1 MPRFPLQ
8 SPRMALFL
16 VLVVSAGMVYY
27 YVGLFLPYAQQLR
40 IAKNLDGGYSF
51 GNDFYPIWLTTR
63 HSLLHLGSPYTP
75 EMTRAIQA
83 GLFGRPL
90 DARNPS
96 DPPVNC
102 RAFAYPAYTD
112 IVFWPLAAFS
122 FAKVRVG
129 LAVALAVLTAASS
142 LLWLRA
148 LRYRAS
154 PFFLAV
160 LIIFTLSSYAVM
172 EGLFAAQP
180 GLLVAFLL
188 SACFAALVKDRFFLA
203 GSLFAFTLI
212 KPQVAALV
220 LLYLLVWSFS
230 DWRKRRGFVAG
241 FFACS
246 GLLGAT
252 SLIVWPHW
260 MVQWLHVVLT
270 YGNYTP
276 PPLITYSMGPKLGP
290 LLTAALLMVALIV
303 MWRLRQVPA
312 TSSLFLLNISLLLA
326 LTSITLL
333 PGQAVYD
340 HIVLLPGILFMVTSW
355 RRLVSSGKAFAV
367 LLAAGVLV
375 LFWQWVAVLPLL
387 AFRYFSARPFGRNLL
402 MLPLDAA
409 SFVPLALSAVFA
421 YAMATAL
428 RRESLES
435 VNLTRPVPNLFQAP
449 VTK

>member
-1 MPRFPLQ
+1 MPRFSLQ
-8 SPRMALFL
+8 SPRIALFL
-16 VLVVSAGMVYY
+16 VLIVSTGMVYY
-27 YVGLFLPYAQQLR
+27 YVALFLPYAQQLR
-40 IAKNLDGGYSF
+40 LAKDLDGGYSF
-51 GNDFYPIWLTTR
+51 GNDFYPIWLTTGD
-63 HSLLHLGSPYTP
+63 SLLHHGNPYSPET
-75 EMTRAIQA
+75 TRAIQT

-90 DARNPS
+90 DPRNPG

-112 IVFWPLAAFS
+112 IVFWPLAIFS
-122 FAKVRVG
+122 FAKIRVG

-154 PFFLAV
+154 TLFLAV
-160 LIIFTLSSYAVM
+160 LMLFTLSSYAVM

-180 GLLVAFLL
+180 GLLVAFLMA
-188 SACFAALVKDRFFLA
+188 ACFAALVKDRFFLA
-203 GSLFAFTLI
+203 GTLFAFTLI

-230 DWRKRRGFVAG
+230 DWRKRRGFVV
-241 FFACS
+241 
-246 GLLGAT
+246 GLFVCTGLFGAA
-252 SLIVWPHW
+252 SVIVWPHW
-260 MVQWLHVVLT
+260 MVQWLQVVLT

-290 LLTAALLMVALIV
+290 LLTAALFIVALIV

-340 HIVLLPGILFMVTSW
+340 HIVLLPGILFMATSW
-355 RRLVSSGKAFAV
+355 RRLVSSSKVLAV
-367 LLAAGVLV
+367 LLAAGALA
-375 LFWQWVAVLPLL
+375 LFWQWGAVLPLL
-387 AFRYFSARPFGRNLL
+387 VFRYFSARPFGRNLL

-409 SFVPLALSAVFA
+409 SFVPLVLSAVFA
-421 YAMATAL
+421 YAMAKAL
-428 RRESLES
+428 RRESLEL
-435 VNLTRPVPNLFQAP
+435 VNLTCPVPNLFQAP

>member
-1 MPRFPLQ
+1 MPRFWLQ
-8 SPRMALFL
+8 SPRIALFL

-40 IAKNLDGGYSF
+40 IAKDLDGGYSF

-63 HSLLHLGSPYTP
+63 ESLLHHSDPYAP
-75 EMTRAIQA
+75 ETTRAIQT

-90 DARNPS
+90 DAKNPG

-112 IVFWPLAAFS
+112 IIFWPLAVFS

-129 LAVALAVLTAASS
+129 LAVALALLTAASS
-142 LLWLRA
+142 LLWLRT
-148 LRYRAS
+148 LRYRGS
-154 PFFLAV
+154 TLFLAV
-160 LIIFTLSSYAVM
+160 LVMFTLSSYAVM

-180 GLLVAFLL
+180 GLLVAFLMA
-188 SACFAALVKDRFFLA
+188 ACFAALVKDRFFLA
-203 GSLFAFTLI
+203 GSLFAFVLI

-220 LLYLLVWSFS
+220 LLYLLVWTFS

-241 FFACS
+241 LFACS
-246 GLLGAT
+246 GLFGAA

-260 MVQWLHVVLT
+260 MARWLHVVLT

-290 LLTAALLMVALIV
+290 LVTAALFMVALIV

-326 LTSITLL
+326 LSSIMLL

-340 HIVLLPGILFMVTSW
+340 HIVLLPGILVMATSW
-355 RRLVSSGKAFAV
+355 RRLASSKFFAV
-367 LLAAGVLV
+367 FLAGGALA

-387 AFRYFSARPFGRNLL
+387 VFRYFSAQLFGRSLL

-409 SFVPLALSAVFA
+409 SFVPLAVSAVLA
-421 YAMATAL
+421 YAMAQAL
-428 RRESLES
+428 RRESLEP
-435 VNLTRPVPNLFQAP
+435 VNLTRPVPNLFHAP